1 MKKIMSQIS
10 QKDRIICL
18 TVPNAH
24 EFYYVPARSTERH
37 FLFRTDS
44 FSGSVFSFFRDKG
57 RNIHDRGFSMTV
69 KELYEHKKFYRNP
82 KIAKLLDRIPR
93 QIDAVLRT
101 DAQAPKAD
109 KKCQRIKLVSFDK
122 FEIAA

>member
-1 MKKIMSQIS
+1 
-10 QKDRIICL
+10 
-18 TVPNAH
+18 
-24 EFYYVPARSTERH
+24 
-37 FLFRTDS
+37 
-44 FSGSVFSFFRDKG
+44 
-57 RNIHDRGFSMTV
+57 MTV

-93 QIDAVLRT
+93 QIDVVLRT
-101 DAQAPKAD
+101 DSQAPKAD